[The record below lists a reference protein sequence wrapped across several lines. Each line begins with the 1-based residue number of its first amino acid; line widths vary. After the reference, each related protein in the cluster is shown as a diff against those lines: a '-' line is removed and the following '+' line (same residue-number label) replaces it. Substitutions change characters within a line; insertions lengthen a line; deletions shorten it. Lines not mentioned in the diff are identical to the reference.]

1 MTSPEP
7 FRLHEPLPRLA
18 SPVMVAMLTGWIDAS
33 GAAAAALATVE
44 EACAVRTL
52 ATFDGDAFID
62 YRARR
67 PTMELRAGVN
77 ERLIWPEIELK
88 VGADANG
95 HDVLLLTGPEPDAAW
110 RRFADVVSDLAVEL
124 GVRRAVFL
132 GAYPFASPHTRPPR
146 LSSSSPS
153 AELIASVPYL
163 KNSVD
168 VPAGMGAVLEHAL
181 VGKGVPALGIWAQ
194 VPHYL
199 GTMTYPTASVALIE
213 GLGEVSGITVD
224 TSMLR
229 TEATIQLERVDQLV
243 AGNPEH
249 RTMIGQLEQLY
260 DQATGTTIDPV
271 TGGAID
277 PAAGAT
283 IDQPGEARSPMSSDP
298 IPSADELAAEF
309 ERFLRDQ
316 TD

>member
-1 MTSPEP
+1 MTTTNEA
-7 FRLHEPLPRLA
+7 FRLHEPLPQLGA
-18 SPVMVAMLTGWIDAS
+18 PVMVAMLTGWIDAS
-33 GAAAAALATVE
+33 GAAASAIATIE
-44 EACAVRTL
+44 QACAMRTL
-52 ATFDGDAFID
+52 ATFDSDTFID

-67 PTMELRAGVN
+67 PTMVLREGVN
-77 ERLIWPEIELK
+77 EKLIWSEIELK

-95 HDVLLLTGPEPDAAW
+95 RDVVVLTGPEPDSSW
-110 RRFADVVSDLAVEL
+110 RRFAEAVSGLAVEL
-124 GVRRAVFL
+124 GVTKAVVL

-153 AELIASVPYL
+153 AELIASVPFL

-199 GTMTYPTASVALIE
+199 GSMTYPGASVALIN
-213 GLGEVSGITVD
+213 GLAEVTGIVVD
-224 TSMLR
+224 TTVLR
-229 TEATIQLERVDQLV
+229 TEATIQRERVDQLV
-243 AGNPEH
+243 AANTDH
-249 RTMIGQLEQLY
+249 KTMITQLEILY
-260 DQATGTTIDPV
+260 DQVDPQTLGLADELGDPGSGTD
-271 TGGAID
+271 
-277 PAAGAT
+277 AG
-283 IDQPGEARSPMSSDP
+283 PMSGET
-298 IPSADELAAEF
+298 IPSVDELAAEF